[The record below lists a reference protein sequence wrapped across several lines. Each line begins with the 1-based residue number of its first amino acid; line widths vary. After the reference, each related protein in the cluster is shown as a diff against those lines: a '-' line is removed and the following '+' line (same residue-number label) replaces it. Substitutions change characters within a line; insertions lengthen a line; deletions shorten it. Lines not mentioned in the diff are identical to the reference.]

1 QSAGRGFSVP
11 VAATAESDSSGRR
24 TLGPLVRGNQPV
36 SPPSGAR
43 KPAPRG
49 RDGRWTDPIR
59 RTQRAPAGEPW
70 SRRARIDSCHGFQML
85 PEIHQNVHEGM
96 VHRPRCGEGSG
107 VVPAVPY
114 LSAAAE
120 LAVHGPGEADGEPAD
135 STGTR
140 APVLGLH
147 DQMEVI
153 VLDRKFDDPEL
164 GARGRGKGAAHGGEE
179 PAGAKAADLI
189 H

>member
-1 QSAGRGFSVP
+1 METSASFEARYAP
-11 VAATAESDSSGRR
+11 
-24 TLGPLVRGNQPV
+24 
-36 SPPSGAR
+36 SPYP
-43 KPAPRG
+43 
-49 RDGRWTDPIR
+49 T
-59 RTQRAPAGEPW
+59 
-70 SRRARIDSCHGFQML
+70 
-85 PEIHQNVHEGM
+85 EGM
-96 VHRPRCGEGSG
+96 VHRPRCGEGSC

-189 H
+189 HGPKRHVNGMGGDVPGPRPMRDARPSSWSGLATGAGSAPAPGTRRGQGELKGSTRRHLIRLI